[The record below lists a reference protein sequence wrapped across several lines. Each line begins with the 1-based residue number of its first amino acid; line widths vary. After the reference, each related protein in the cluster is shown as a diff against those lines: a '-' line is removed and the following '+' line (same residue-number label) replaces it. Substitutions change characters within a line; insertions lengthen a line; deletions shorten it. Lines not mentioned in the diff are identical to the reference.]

1 MIRLKEKT
9 AIQKMNETN
18 QRILALSSG
27 EGDKGNRGK
36 SRINTCYKKTFRIRL
51 LMNFSHVI
59 YMS

>member
-9 AIQKMNETN
+9 AIQKMMKQIKE
-18 QRILALSSG
+18 ALSSG
-27 EGDKGNRGK
+27 DGDKGNRGK

>member
-27 EGDKGNRGK
+27 DGDKGNRGK
-36 SRINTCYKKTFRIRL
+36 SRINTCYKKDI
-51 LMNFSHVI
+51 
-59 YMS
+59 